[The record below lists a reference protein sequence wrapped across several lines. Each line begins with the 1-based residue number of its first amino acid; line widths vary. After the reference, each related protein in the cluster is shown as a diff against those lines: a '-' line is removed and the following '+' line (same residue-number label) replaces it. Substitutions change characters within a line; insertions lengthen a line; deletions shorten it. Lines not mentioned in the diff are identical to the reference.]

1 MEKLSSIQPWSLTK
15 KITFRFLFIF
25 FLLMTSPWS
34 FIPVIGDWLYTYAY
48 HPSFFVQNYILGLH
62 QPFKWVHPP
71 TGSGDTL
78 DDWILVMTYIAVA
91 MIGSL
96 VWTISD
102 KKNTHHTRLQ
112 HWLSIGLTGY
122 LAYVLFGYGIQK
134 LFVLQMPYP
143 SMAQFYT
150 PLGDFTPMRFSWM
163 FIGYSAPYQF
173 FGGFLETIGALL
185 ILFRRTRLLGLMILF
200 GVMGNVVMLN
210 FCYGIPVK
218 YYSTFLWLIG
228 IYLTVPYMP
237 RILNFF
243 FHHQQIE
250 AETLPTPFTKKW
262 QHYASIGLKTAFI
275 VYAIGM
281 TTYQN
286 YSWAT
291 MVNSVPPLDFN
302 GAFDVY
308 SFKRNGVEVL
318 SPVDTTR
325 WNQIIVGEGYQPGEG
340 RGTIKRG
347 TSNLNAG
354 TFTVDS
360 LKNLTVTLRGDT
372 AKLFKGTY
380 VIVNKDRYIWKGLLK
395 QDSVEM
401 ALQRNERKFTLANRK
416 FKWVLEQ
423 NEF

>member
-1 MEKLSSIQPWSLTK
+1 MENSSSIEPWSLTK

-25 FLLMTSPWS
+25 FFMMTSLWS
-34 FIPVIGDWLYTYAY
+34 FIPVVGDWLYTYAY
-48 HPSFFVQNYILGLH
+48 YPSFFVQNYILGLH
-62 QPFKWVHPP
+62 QPYKWVHPP

-78 DDWILVMTYIAVA
+78 DDWIMVMTYIVVA
-91 MIGSL
+91 IICSL
-96 VWTISD
+96 VWSLFD
-102 KKNTHHTRLQ
+102 KKHTHHTRL
-112 HWLSIGLTGY
+112 HNWLQIGLIYY

-173 FGGFLETIGALL
+173 FGGFLETLGALL

-200 GVMGNVVMLN
+200 GVMGNVVLLN

-218 YYSTFLWLIG
+218 YYSAFLWLIG
-228 IYLTVPYMP
+228 IYLTVPYIP
-237 RILNFF
+237 SILNFF
-243 FHHQQIE
+243 FHQQRIE
-250 AETLPTPFTKKW
+250 AETLPTPYTKKW
-262 QHYASIGLKTAFI
+262 QRYTRIGLKVAFV

-286 YSWAT
+286 YSWSN
-291 MVNSVPPLDFN
+291 MVNDVPPLDFN
-302 GAFDVY
+302 GAFDVH

-318 SPVDTTR
+318 SAVDTTR

-380 VIVNKDRYIWKGLLK
+380 AIENKDRFIWKGQLK

-401 ALQRNERKFTLANRK
+401 VLQRNERKFTLANRK

-423 NEF
+423 NDF